1 MRRAALVLG
10 KDPKMLGVPFAA
22 EWMRQ
27 RGHSIKSTLNAVVG
41 TVKMMEVQ
49 QVGPGSKLQHLG
61 ISTVVGT
68 VGMGRGL
75 PHKSKHCA
83 LPVPAGGSASLLHRM
98 LQCKPQQISHT
109 GKVDRCSSPAF
120 GVG

>member
-61 ISTVVGT
+61 ISMVVGRQEAAPT
-68 VGMGRGL
+68 NMMEVQLVHLWHQAAAGAIVASGCSRCG
-75 PHKSKHCA
+75 CG
-83 LPVPAGGSASLLHRM
+83 PVKL
-98 LQCKPQQISHT
+98 
-109 GKVDRCSSPAF
+109 
-120 GVG
+120 

>member
-1 MRRAALVLG
+1 MYMRRAALVLG

-49 QVGPGSKLQHLG
+49 QVA
-61 ISTVVGT
+61 VG
-68 VGMGRGL
+68 
-75 PHKSKHCA
+75 A
-83 LPVPAGGSASLLHRM
+83 
-98 LQCKPQQISHT
+98 
-109 GKVDRCSSPAF
+109 
-120 GVG
+120 

>member
-1 MRRAALVLG
+1 MLG

-49 QVGPGSKLQHLG
+49 QV
-61 ISTVVGT
+61 T
-68 VGMGRGL
+68 
-75 PHKSKHCA
+75 
-83 LPVPAGGSASLLHRM
+83 
-98 LQCKPQQISHT
+98 
-109 GKVDRCSSPAF
+109 F
-120 GVG
+120 GA